1 MSINFMFKLLSR
13 KKGVMF
19 KLKNINKQ
27 QTVKNINNWITKK
40 DITI

>member
-1 MSINFMFKLLSR
+1 MFKLLSR

-27 QTVKNINNWITKK
+27 QTVKNINN
-40 DITI
+40 